1 MPAAVVDPPE
11 PPADALVERFRHFAA
26 DIKLSHTVFALPWAL
41 LATFLAATGQPG
53 GLPYFGQIGLILLC
67 MVLARTFAMAMNRAL
82 DARLDALNPRTA
94 RRAIPAGRLSRAFVL
109 SIAVSCAVGFIAAC
123 AGFWIAYGNR
133 WPLVLGPVVLLML
146 GAYPLIKR
154 FSELCHYY
162 LGFCL
167 ALAPVCAWVAIR
179 GEIATPPVLMFAAVL
194 FWTAGFDIIYAC
206 QDFESDRATGTF
218 SVPARVGVGAALW
231 IARITHLLCL
241 AALLALGE
249 VTPQFGWIY
258 STAVAIAAALLMI
271 EHGLVR
277 RDDLSKVNLAFFT
290 INGVISL
297 VIGTLG
303 IIDVFA

>member
-1 MPAAVVDPPE
+1 MPAAVADPPE
-11 PPADALVERFRHFAA
+11 PPAVALVERVRHLAA

-53 GLPYFGQIGLILLC
+53 GLPHFGQIGLILLC

-94 RRAIPAGRLSRAFVL
+94 RRAIPAGRLSRSFVVTV
-109 SIAVSCAVGFIAAC
+109 AAACAIGFLAAC
-123 AGFWIAYGNR
+123 AGFWPGYGNR
-133 WPLVLGPVVLLML
+133 WPLLLGPLVLVVL

-179 GEIATPPVLMFAAVL
+179 GEIATPPVLMFAAVC

-231 IARITHLLCL
+231 IARVTHLLCL
-241 AALLALGE
+241 AALLALGG

-258 STAVAIAAALLMI
+258 ATAVTIAAALLLI
-271 EHGLVR
+271 EHSLVR

-303 IIDVFA
+303 IVDVFA